1 MHDPAA
7 ETERS
12 IYCLRHTTICM
23 RIILSQGKFNIFNL
37 AENAGT
43 SVEQI
48 ERSGRLS
55 VRPGRLRGF
64 A

>member
-1 MHDPAA
+1 
-7 ETERS
+7 
-12 IYCLRHTTICM
+12 M

-37 AENAGT
+37 AKNAGT

-48 ERSGRLS
+48 ERGGRLS
-55 VRPGRLRGF
+55 AMPGRLRGF

>member
-1 MHDPAA
+1 
-7 ETERS
+7 
-12 IYCLRHTTICM
+12 M

-48 ERSGRLS
+48 ERSARLS